1 MNGSE
6 KNYMEQEKIAELQ
19 AQSRKMRKKMI
30 VVLSVVIAVILLLVI
45 AILVINKLTAPKTP
59 DLPDYE
65 FYPTYQGNIME
76 YDRYLDLDRQV
87 YYSEMGTTTSITEE
101 NREEFDPAVLF
112 LYDYVQSIIAGDH
125 TRYNQFFSDSYFKEC
140 DPQTPFSPQM
150 LYRIVITYQSTEEEA
165 GDKLITYRL
174 DYMIFENDGTFRR
187 DIESD
192 ASRPQIVTLRV
203 TPNGE
208 IAIEKLITNYIS

>member
-1 MNGSE
+1 MNESE
-6 KNYMEQEKIAELQ
+6 KQYTEKTDALKT
-19 AQSRKMRKKMI
+19 QSKGMRKKL
-30 VVLSVVIAVILLLVI
+30 VVALIAVTA
-45 AILVINKLTAPKTP
+45 AILVLVLVLFLIESLSRPKLPE
-59 DLPDYE
+59 LPEYE